1 MPQSHFN
8 KVASY
13 RFTTSFKRGTGV
25 FLWVLRNFSE
35 DLFKRMQV
43 FWKTATET
51 GYKSF
56 SSALWNHRNSLG
68 TKWERICPSW
78 KYILRE
84 KCPNTEFFQVR
95 IFPHSDWIRWDTPYL
110 SVFSPNAGKYSQN
123 SQIFTEKHL
132 WQSFYFNKVAGLRL
146 QLTCFAVNF
155 AKFLIAPFLQNMSGR
170 LLLTK
175 CVLYWKMIFTTY
187 SPIC

>member
-1 MPQSHFN
+1 MPQSHFT
-8 KVASY
+8 KVASC

-95 IFPHSDWIRWDTPYL
+95 IFPHSDKKKLRIWTLFTQWIMSDT
-110 SVFSPNAGKYSQN
+110 VDVHG
-123 SQIFTEKHL
+123 
-132 WQSFYFNKVAGLRL
+132 QSFTWYFFINVY
-146 QLTCFAVNF
+146 N
-155 AKFLIAPFLQNMSGR
+155 
-170 LLLTK
+170 
-175 CVLYWKMIFTTY
+175 
-187 SPIC
+187 